1 MQTNPADAAVGGVLD
16 ILKPWE
22 GDRTAPLDDENIQRF
37 LYEEYISTGGG
48 WKRKLYYAL
57 KPVLPRPVQIAL
69 RRRYMK
75 SQAQAAFPAWPIEPV
90 VVNTLQAYKRRQ
102 LDGRDKFHWIG
113 YWPKGSRFACAI
125 THDVEWDTGLR
136 RAPDLQRLEEE
147 FGFCSSWNLVP
158 ERYPIDMSIVD
169 DLRVHGGEI
178 GIHGLHH
185 DGRLFQSLA
194 IYRSRMQKI
203 NAYANA
209 WKAVGFRSPSTLR
222 NAEWMREMTFLY
234 DSSFPDTD
242 PYEPQPGGCCT
253 IWPYAIGKMLE
264 LPMTMPQD
272 HTLFEIHQM
281 TDISV
286 WKKKAAWLA
295 ANGGLLL
302 LNVHPDY
309 MLADDRLAKYRELLH
324 YLRTLPG
331 MWHAL
336 PREIAQWW
344 LDRHASR
351 IVSYDG
357 RMVLEG
363 PAVERG
369 EIMCSRLH
377 NGELQEAPVV

>member
-1 MQTNPADAAVGGVLD
+1 MQAKPADGAGVGVVD
-16 ILKPWE
+16 ILKPCE
-22 GDRTAPLDDENIQRF
+22 SDFTAPLDEESIQRF
-37 LYEEYISTGGG
+37 LYEEYVSTGGG

-57 KPVLPRPVQIAL
+57 KPILPRPVQIAL

-90 VVNTLQAYKRRQ
+90 VVNTLQAFKRRQ
-102 LDGRDKFHWIG
+102 LEGRDGFHWIG
-113 YWPKGSRFACAI
+113 YWPQGSRFACAI

-194 IYRSRMQKI
+194 IFRSRMQKI
-203 NAYANA
+203 NGYANV

-286 WKKKAAWLA
+286 WRKKAAWLA

-309 MLADDRLAKYRELLH
+309 MLADDRLAKYRELLQ

-363 PAVERG
+363 PAAGRG